1 MRSAIS
7 RRCCAICAPPRRH
20 CASSITRSISWAAL
34 PTGRSRCSKASRS
47 PRGRRTRCCAIPV
60 SSKPISAASM
70 LALSGLNVH
79 YGKIHVLRD
88 VALRVAPG
96 EVVGLVGP
104 NAAGKTTTLR
114 TLIGLKG
121 MTSGEILFDEQA
133 IGGLPT
139 PARVRRGLVLV
150 PEGRQ
155 VFPKFSVLDNLTM
168 GAFSRPDRNALAA
181 DLAEIFALFPRLE
194 ERRSQRAGLMSGGEQ
209 QMLAIGRGLMAKPR
223 MLLLDE
229 PTLGLAPIIVEEI
242 ERIVAT
248 LAKKGMTILIA
259 EQNAA
264 MALRVSHRV
273 YVLTSGRISLEGTPA
288 ELSKSSEITRLYLGT

>member
-1 MRSAIS
+1 
-7 RRCCAICAPPRRH
+7 
-20 CASSITRSISWAAL
+20 
-34 PTGRSRCSKASRS
+34 
-47 PRGRRTRCCAIPV
+47 
-60 SSKPISAASM
+60 M
-70 LALSGLNVH
+70 LALKGLNVH

-88 VALRVAPG
+88 VALRVERG
-96 EVVGLVGP
+96 EIVGLVGP

-121 MTSGEILFDEQA
+121 MTSGEIRFEGQVLGN
-133 IGGLPT
+133 IPT
-139 PARVRRGLVLV
+139 PARVRSGLVLV

-168 GAFSRPDRNALAA
+168 GAFSRADRNVLDA
-181 DLAEIFALFPRLE
+181 DLDEIFTLFPKLR
-194 ERRSQRAGLMSGGEQ
+194 ERRLQRAGLMSGGEQ

-242 ERIVAT
+242 ERIVET

-264 MALRVSHRV
+264 MVLRVAHRV
-273 YVLTSGRISLEGTPA
+273 YVLKSGRISLEGTPD
-288 ELSKSSEITRLYLGT
+288 ELSKSADIARLYLGT

>member
-1 MRSAIS
+1 
-7 RRCCAICAPPRRH
+7 
-20 CASSITRSISWAAL
+20 
-34 PTGRSRCSKASRS
+34 
-47 PRGRRTRCCAIPV
+47 
-60 SSKPISAASM
+60 M

-88 VALRVAPG
+88 VALRVERG
-96 EVVGLVGP
+96 EIVGLVGP

-121 MTSGEILFDEQA
+121 MTSGEIRFDGQA
-133 IGGLPT
+133 LGGMPT
-139 PARVRRGLVLV
+139 PARVRSGLVLV

-168 GAFSRPDRNALAA
+168 GAFSRPDRNVLEA
-181 DLAEIFALFPRLE
+181 DLDEIFVLFPKLK
-194 ERRSQRAGLMSGGEQ
+194 ERRLQRAGLMSGGEQ

-242 ERIVAT
+242 ERIIEA
-248 LAKKGMTILIA
+248 LAKKGMTILVA

-264 MALRVSHRV
+264 MALRVAHRV
-273 YVLTSGRISLEGTPA
+273 YVLKSGRISLEGTPD
-288 ELSKSSEITRLYLGT
+288 ELSKSADIARLYLGT